1 MSFTHLHLHTEFSLL
16 DGSGKIEEMV
26 AQAKKLGMDS
36 MAITD
41 HGAMYGVIDFYRACK
56 AEGIRPII
64 GCEIYMTTGSRTE
77 RELSGSDDK
86 YYHLVLLAEN
96 NKGYENLM
104 KIVSIGFTEGFY
116 YKPRVDFEILEK
128 YSEGIIALSAC
139 LAGLIPR
146 LIMRGQYDKAVE
158 EALRLQSIFGRGN
171 FFLELQDHGIKEQL
185 HVNQQLLRMSE
196 QTDIPLVCTNDVH
209 YTYDT
214 DVEAHDILLCIQTG
228 KKLSD
233 KDRMRYEGGQ
243 YYLKSPEEM
252 EALFPYAPEAIKNTE
267 EIAERCNV
275 EIEFGVQKLP
285 KFDVPEGFTAYEYL
299 ERLCEEGLKKR
310 YENYEEH
317 EDRLQYELTT
327 IRDMGYVD
335 YFLIVWD
342 FINYAR
348 SNDIMVG
355 PGRGSAAGS
364 LVSYCLEITD
374 IDPIKYNLIF
384 ERFLNPERVSM
395 PDIDVDFADTRRGEV
410 IDYVT
415 QKYGEDCVSQI
426 ITFGTMA
433 ARNAI
438 RDVGRVLEI
447 PYGAVDSI
455 AKMVPNELKI
465 TIASALE
472 KNPDLKAAYDNDSQ
486 MHYMIDMAMRL
497 EGLPRHA
504 SKHAAGVV
512 IAREPV
518 MNFVPLAKNSDGSI
532 VTQFVM
538 TTLEELGLLKMD
550 FLGITTLTVIQDTL
564 RLIRENSGQ
573 HIDLLK
579 IDYNDKDVLGMIGQ
593 GKTEG
598 VFQLESAG
606 MKSFMRELKPRV
618 FEDIIAGIA
627 LYRPGPMDFI
637 PKYIRGKNSG
647 NTVVYDC
654 PELIPILEPTYG
666 CIVYQE
672 QVMQIVRD
680 LAGYTMGG
688 SDVLRRA
695 MSKKK
700 DSVMQ
705 AERKRFVYGDLE
717 EGDSVPGCIR
727 NGISESV
734 ANKIYDEMIDFAK
747 YAFNKSHAAAYA
759 FISYQT
765 AYLKY
770 YYPVEFMASLMTSV
784 MDQINKLTKYTRDCK
799 ELGIGMLPPDINTAV
814 GVFSVEGGNI
824 RYGLAAIKGVGAN
837 VIDLIVKEREAG
849 GPFRDL
855 YDFAQRL
862 SNRELNKRAIE
873 SFIKAGAFDSFGLTR
888 RQLICI
894 YSDVLDEVNKSRKS
908 ALTGQMSIFDMVSED
923 QKQEFHVKA
932 PDVGEFDKALK
943 LEFEKDVTGIYISGH
958 PLEDDADEMRNVVN
972 AVSADFLPD
981 EEDGPALMEGMM
993 VTIGGLVDDVQVK
1006 TTKRGEQMAFVTLE
1020 DMFGNVEVVVF
1031 PKIFAI
1037 SKQFLEPSKKIFIKG
1052 RVQLDADSSGKLI
1065 CETVVPFGMTG
1076 KELWVRFRNFEAYK
1090 KEEKYLMSLRDITG
1104 FKGDTPVIVY
1114 LEDVKQKKTLRP
1126 EFWVNPSEELKDL
1139 LNVRFGQKNVILVS
1153 RKI

>member
-1 MSFTHLHLHTEFSLL
+1 MAFTHLHLHTEFSLL
-16 DGSGKIEEMV
+16 DGSGKIKEMV
-26 AQAKKLGMDS
+26 AHAKELGMES

-56 AEGIRPII
+56 SEGIRPIL
-64 GCEIYMTTGSRTE
+64 GCEIYMTTGSRFE
-77 RELSGSDDK
+77 RELKAEDDK

-104 KIVSIGFTEGFY
+104 KIVSLGFTEGFY

-128 YSEGIIALSAC
+128 YHEGIIALSAC
-139 LAGLIPR
+139 LAGLVPR
-146 LIMRGQYDKAVE
+146 TIMKGQCEKAVE
-158 EALRLQSIFGRGN
+158 AALRLQDIFGRGN
-171 FFLELQDHGIKEQL
+171 FFLELQDHGIAEQKN
-185 HVNQQLLRMSE
+185 VNQCLLRMSE
-196 QTDIPLVCTNDVH
+196 ETDIPLVCTNDVH
-209 YTYDT
+209 YTYAEDQ
-214 DVEAHDILLCIQTG
+214 EAHDILLCIQTG

-243 YYLKSPEEM
+243 YYLKSEEEM
-252 EALFPYAPEAIKNTE
+252 KALFPYAPEAIINTE
-267 EIAERCNV
+267 EIAQRCNV

-285 KFDVPEGFTAYEYL
+285 RFDVPDGFTAYEYL
-299 ERLCEEGLKKR
+299 EMLCNEGLKKR
-310 YENYEEH
+310 YENYEDYE
-317 EDRLQYELTT
+317 ERLNYELTT

-342 FINYAR
+342 FINYAK
-348 SNDIMVG
+348 SNDILVG

-364 LVSYCLEITD
+364 IVSYCLEITD

-410 IDYVT
+410 IEYVT
-415 QKYGEDCVSQI
+415 EKYGAECVSQI

-447 PYGAVDSI
+447 PYGTVDSI
-455 AKMVPNELKI
+455 AKLVPNELKI
-465 TIASALE
+465 TIASALH
-472 KNPDLKAAYDNDSQ
+472 KSPDLKRAYDTDEQ
-486 MHYMIDMAMRL
+486 IHYMLDMAMRL

-512 IAREPV
+512 IARQPV
-518 MNFVPLAKNSDGSI
+518 MDYVPLAKNSDGSV
-532 VTQFVM
+532 VTQFIM

-564 RLIRENSGQ
+564 KQIRQTSGQ

-579 IDYNDKDVLGMIGQ
+579 IDYNDKDVLAMIGQ

-606 MKSFMRELKPRV
+606 MKSFMRELKPEV

-637 PKYIRGKNSG
+637 PKYIQGKNSG
-647 NTVVYDC
+647 KEVVYDC

-700 DSVMQ
+700 DAVMQ
-705 AERKRFVYGDLE
+705 AERKRFVYGDLD
-717 EGDSVPGCIR
+717 EGGTVPGCIR
-727 NGISESV
+727 NGISESI
-734 ANKIYDEMIDFAK
+734 ANKIYDEMLDFAK

-770 YYPVEFMASLMTSV
+770 YYPVEFMAALMTSV
-784 MDQINKLTKYTRDCK
+784 MDQLSKLTKYTRDCK
-799 ELGIGMLPPDINTAV
+799 DMGIEMLPPDINKAV
-814 GVFSVEGGNI
+814 SGFSVEDGNI
-824 RYGLAAIKGVGAN
+824 RYGLSAIKGVGKN
-837 VIDLIVKEREAG
+837 VIEQIVAERQLNG
-849 GPFRDL
+849 SFKDL

-862 SNRELNKRAIE
+862 GGKELNKRAIE
-873 SFIKAGAFDSFGLTR
+873 NFIKAGSFDCFGLTR
-888 RQLICI
+888 KQLICI
-894 YSDVLDEVNKSRKS
+894 YMEVLDEVNNNKKS
-908 ALTGQMSIFDMVSED
+908 ALSGQLSFADFMSDED
-923 QKQEFHVKA
+923 KKEFQIKA
-932 PDVGEFDKALK
+932 PDVGEFEKQKK
-943 LEFEKDVTGIYISGH
+943 LEFEKEVTGIYINGH
-958 PLEDDADEMRNVVN
+958 PLEDDYDYMKSVITNV
-972 AVSADFLPD
+972 SSDFLLD
-981 EEDGPALMEGMM
+981 EEGNVTAKDGAKA
-993 VTIGGLVDDVQVK
+993 TIGGLVDAVLNK
-1006 TTKRGEQMAFVTLE
+1006 TTKKGEAMAFVTLE
-1020 DMFGNVEVVVF
+1020 DMFGDLEVVVF
-1031 PKIFAI
+1031 PKVYAENR
-1037 SKQFLEPSKKIFIKG
+1037 QFLEEGNKVFVKG
-1052 RVQLDADSSGKLI
+1052 RIQVDSDAAGKLI
-1065 CETVVPFGMTG
+1065 CEAVVPFGKTK
-1076 KELWVRFRNFEAYK
+1076 KELWIRFKNFESYK
-1090 KEEKYLMSLRDITG
+1090 REEKYLMGLKDVPDVRGETEI
-1104 FKGDTPVIVY
+1104 VIY
-1114 LEDVKQKKTLRP
+1114 LNDVRQKKTLRP
-1126 EFWVNPSEELKDL
+1126 EYNVNATEGLIDL
-1139 LNVRFGQKNVILVS
+1139 LTARFGEGNVKLTN
-1153 RKI
+1153 KKL